1 MARYG
6 PRRVD
11 VIHAGVHPKTFGRTI
26 VPHNCTHIMA
36 NSEGKRYREALDII
50 EDESEPVGLQKA
62 AELSKATATAN
73 FDESIDMDLRLGV
86 DPQHADQMV
95 RGSITLPNGT
105 GREVTVLVLAS
116 EGKQAEAE
124 EAGADYVGLDEY
136 IDRIQDENWLD
147 FDVAIATPDVMGQV
161 GQLGRILGPRGLMPN
176 PKSGTV
182 TMDVAEAI
190 EEVKS
195 GKIEF
200 RVDRSGNLHTAIG
213 KASFSAKE
221 LYENARALL
230 SEVIRLRPASSKG
243 LYLRSVTMSATMGPP
258 VSVDRSSVLS
268 EAR

>member
-1 MARYG
+1 MA
-6 PRRVD
+6 
-11 VIHAGVHPKTFGRTI
+11 KT
-26 VPHNCTHIMA
+26 
-36 NSEGKRYREALDII
+36 EGKRYRAAHELV
-50 EDESEPVGLQKA
+50 DEQEEPVSLMQA
-62 AELSKATATAN
+62 AELAKQTATAN
-73 FDESIDMDLRLGV
+73 FDESIDLDLRLGV

-95 RGSITLPNGT
+95 RGSITLPHGT
-105 GREVTVLVLAS
+105 GREVEVLVLAN

-124 EAGADYVGLDEY
+124 EAGAEYVGLEEP
-136 IDRIQDENWLD
+136 IERIQEENWLD
-147 FDVAIATPDVMGQV
+147 FDVVIATPDVMGQV

-182 TMDVAEAI
+182 TMDVAETI

-213 KASFSAKE
+213 KASFSAQE
-221 LYENARALL
+221 LYENARAFLT
-230 SEVIRLRPASSKG
+230 EVVRLRPPSSKG

-258 VSVDRSSVLS
+258 VRIDRSAVLS

>member
-1 MARYG
+1 
-6 PRRVD
+6 
-11 VIHAGVHPKTFGRTI
+11 
-26 VPHNCTHIMA
+26 MA
-36 NSEGKRYREALDII
+36 NIEGKRYRDAHELV
-50 EDESEPVGLQKA
+50 DEQDEPVSLREA
-62 AELSKATATAN
+62 AELAKETATAN
-73 FDESIDMDLRLGV
+73 FDESIDLDLRLGV

-116 EGKQAEAE
+116 EGKQEEAE

-136 IDRIQDENWLD
+136 IERIQEENWLD

-182 TMDVAEAI
+182 TMDLADTIKEIKA
-190 EEVKS
+190 

-213 KASFSAKE
+213 KASFSPKE

-230 SEVIRLRPASSKG
+230 REVVRLRPASASG
-243 LYLRSVTMSATMGPP
+243 LYLRSMTMSATMGPP
-258 VSVDRSSVLS
+258 VRIDRSSVLS
-268 EAR
+268 EVR

>member
-1 MARYG
+1 
-6 PRRVD
+6 
-11 VIHAGVHPKTFGRTI
+11 
-26 VPHNCTHIMA
+26 MA
-36 NSEGKRYREALDII
+36 NIEGKRYRDAHELV
-50 EDESEPVGLQKA
+50 DEQDEPVSLREA
-62 AELSKATATAN
+62 AELAKETATAN
-73 FDESIDMDLRLGV
+73 FDESIDLDLRLGV

-116 EGKQAEAE
+116 EGKQEEAE

-136 IDRIQDENWLD
+136 IERIQEENWLD

-182 TMDVAEAI
+182 TMDLADTI
-190 EEVKS
+190 EEIKA

-213 KASFSAKE
+213 KASFPSEE

-230 SEVIRLRPASSKG
+230 QEVVRLRPASASG
-243 LYLRSVTMSATMGPP
+243 LYLRSMTMSATMGPP
-258 VSVDRSSVLS
+258 VRIDRSSVLS
-268 EAR
+268 EVR